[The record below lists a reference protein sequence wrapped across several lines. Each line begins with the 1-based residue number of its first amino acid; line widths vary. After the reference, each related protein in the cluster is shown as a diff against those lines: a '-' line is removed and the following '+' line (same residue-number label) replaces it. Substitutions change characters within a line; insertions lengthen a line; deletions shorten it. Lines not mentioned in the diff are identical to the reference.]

1 MQFTQAVAVGTT
13 SALAHALTGQAKT
26 ASMLLLSPMLYD
38 EPTSARQLVG
48 GAAAMGCL
56 VVYVV
61 QGERE
66 KDSES
71 GRDSYRRRAAE
82 RDIEKESKATA

>member
-26 ASMLLLSPMLYD
+26 ASMLLMSPMLYD
-38 EPTSARQLVG
+38 EATSARQLVG
-48 GAAAMGCL
+48 GALAMACL
-56 VVYVV
+56 VLYVV

-66 KDSES
+66 RDSES
-71 GRDSYRRRAAE
+71 GQDPYHRRAME
-82 RDIEKESKATA
+82 RDVEKDSKATA